1 MAQMYYDADI
11 EASKIQGKKIAV
23 LGCGSQGHA
32 HALNLQDSGCEVVV
46 GLREGSSTWVK
57 AEKAGLKVLST
68 AEAAAWGEVIVVLL
82 PDTVQKKVYED
93 SIAPNLSEG
102 KSLVF
107 AHGFNIRFGLIK
119 PPENIDVWMVA
130 PKGPGHRVRTTYT
143 NGFGV
148 PALIAVEQNPSG
160 DAKDLALGYAKMMGA
175 GRAGIL
181 ETTFTEETETDLFG
195 EQAVLCGGC
204 EELVKAGFET
214 LVEAGYQPEVAYF
227 ECLHELKLI
236 VDLMYEGGIA
246 AMNYSVSETA
256 EYGGYVSGPRVIDA
270 GAKERMKTILKDI
283 QEGRFAD
290 EFVSV
295 MNEGGGAKLKQLREQ
310 NATHIIEDTGKT
322 LRDMMKIDK
331 TDSGDAN
338 FNASN
343 DK

>member
-1 MAQMYYDADI
+1 MAKMYYDTDI
-11 EASKIQGKKIAV
+11 DESKIKSKKIAI

-32 HALNLQDSGCEVVV
+32 HALNLQESGCKVVV
-46 GLREGSSTWVK
+46 GLRKESKTWES
-57 AEKAGLKVLST
+57 AEKAGLTVMET
-68 AEAAAWGEVIVVLL
+68 GEAAAFGDVIVMLL
-82 PDTVQKKVYED
+82 PDTAQNAIYEK
-93 SIAPNLSEG
+93 SVKPNLSEG

-107 AHGFNIRFGLIK
+107 AHGFNIRFDRIV

-143 NGFGV
+143 QGFGV
-148 PALIAVEQNPSG
+148 PALFAVEQDASG
-160 DAKDLALGYAKMMGA
+160 DAKDLSMGYAKLLGA
-175 GRAGIL
+175 ARAGVL

-214 LVEAGYQPEVAYF
+214 LTEAGYQPEVAYF

-270 GAKERMKTILKDI
+270 DTKKRMKDILSDI
-283 QEGRFAD
+283 KSGKFAD
-290 EFVSV
+290 DFTKV
-295 MNEGGGAKLKQLREQ
+295 MDNGGEGLRKLRAKYEAHQIEAVGTNLRS
-310 NATHIIEDTGKT
+310 
-322 LRDMMKIDK
+322 MMKIDK
-331 TDSGDAN
+331 KDSGDAN
-338 FNASN
+338 FNASCE
-343 DK
+343 